1 MVSEKICLEILQMMR
16 GNRATITRQ
25 WHDSGDSTPQTD
37 YADNSITVGGLYRP
51 LLARYDLADIEAA
64 MRWLTVGGFLSKTEW
79 GLRGPW
85 VHTLTEKACT
95 VGDAGSFSEEDQKL
109 FYRTDPYAVFIAHQ
123 FNKDDE
129 ELVNYIKGTVLEP
142 NGFRSLDGRAE
153 GLEEFRHSI
162 LAKIKKARFFLCLLT
177 CRTALESG
185 SFVSSVWLY
194 QEIGAAM
201 AYGKKPL
208 LLVEEGIDPQYVGEL
223 QRVYEY
229 TNFNRSNHPRVFK
242 SILQKLQLDL
252 ESALIPLPDLLPQGA
267 QPSAGR

>member
-25 WHDSGDSTPQTD
+25 WHDSGDSAPQTD
-37 YADNSITVGGLYRP
+37 YADNSITVGDLYRP
-51 LLARYDLADIEAA
+51 LHIRYDLSEIEAA
-64 MRWLTVGGFLSKTEW
+64 MRWLTVNGFLSKTEW

-85 VHTLTEKACT
+85 VHTLTEKAC
-95 VGDAGSFSEEDQKL
+95 VVADDGSFSDEDQKL
-109 FYRTDPYAVFIAHQ
+109 FYRIDPYAVFIAHQ
-123 FNKDDE
+123 FNQDDE

-142 NGFRSLDGRAE
+142 NGFHSLDGKAE
-153 GLEEFRHSI
+153 SLEEFRHSI
-162 LAKIKKARFFLCLLT
+162 LTKIKKARFFLCLLT

-185 SFVSSVWLY
+185 SSVSSVWLY
-194 QEIGAAM
+194 QEIGAAI

-208 LLVEEGIDPQYVGEL
+208 LLVEEGIDPHYVGEL

-229 TNFNRSNHPRVFK
+229 SNFNRSNHPRVFK
-242 SILQKLQLDL
+242 SILQKLNIDL
-252 ESALIPLPDLLPQGA
+252 ESALIPLPGLLPNSA

>member
-1 MVSEKICLEILQMMR
+1 MVSEKICLEILKMMR
-16 GNRATITRQ
+16 GKRATVTRQ
-25 WHDSGDSTPQTD
+25 WNDSADNTPKID
-37 YADNSITVGGLYRP
+37 YADNSITVGGLYQP
-51 LLARYDLADIEAA
+51 LLARYDLSDIESA

-95 VGDAGSFSEEDQKL
+95 VADAGSFSDEDKKL

-129 ELVNYIKGTVLEP
+129 ELVNFIKGTVLEP
-142 NGFRSLDGRAE
+142 NGFRSFDGKAE
-153 GLEEFRHSI
+153 GLEEFRYSI
-162 LAKIKKARFFLCLLT
+162 LSKINKARFFLCLLT
-177 CRTALESG
+177 CRDALDSG

-201 AYGKKPL
+201 AFGKKPL
-208 LLVEEGIDPQYVGEL
+208 ILVEEGIDSNYVGEL

-229 TNFNRSNHPRVFK
+229 TNFTRSNHPRVFK
-242 SILQKLQLDL
+242 SILQKLQVDL
-252 ESALIPLPDLLPQGA
+252 KSTLIPLPDQL
-267 QPSAGR
+267 